1 MSTPPESPESPAPET
16 PVDGVASETRA
27 GGLAAETPASGLAP
41 EAPADGVPAPGAEPL
56 RYVGL
61 VTRVVSFV
69 VDAALINLVSLFVA
83 VGAGLILS
91 LFHLSNA
98 LEAVVAAVGTF
109 TYILWTLGY
118 FVGFWST
125 TGQTPGARLMQIRLI
140 PANGDRLKPRRAVV
154 RCAGMVLAALP
165 LFAGYLLVLFDGK
178 RRGLQDRL
186 ARTLV
191 VEAPQM
197 SLAEAARVRRRA
209 AYESVHRPLPA
220 QHTSPDGRNSSLSGD
235 VPDRSAAQAS

>member
-1 MSTPPESPESPAPET
+1 MSTPAESLAPET
-16 PVDGVASETRA
+16 PADGVAP
-27 GGLAAETPASGLAP
+27 ETPADGP
-41 EAPADGVPAPGAEPL
+41 DADGAEPL

-61 VTRVVSFV
+61 VTRVISFV
-69 VDAALINLVSLFVA
+69 IDAALINLVALFVA

-91 LFHLSNA
+91 LFHLSTA
-98 LEAVVAAVGTF
+98 LEAVIAAIGTV

-154 RCAGMVLAALP
+154 RCAGMFLAALP
-165 LFAGYLLVLFDGK
+165 LFAGYLLILFDGK
-178 RRGLQDRL
+178 RRGFQDRL

-191 VEAPQM
+191 VEAPQL

-209 AYESVHRPLPA
+209 AYESLHQPPPA
-220 QHTSPDGRNSSLSGD
+220 TDASPDGRNSSLSGD
-235 VPDRSAAQAS
+235 APDRSAAQAS